1 MKLSKIISSASVAL
15 MLSAFGISAA
25 EITLK
30 AGHIN
35 QPNSP
40 VGLAFEK
47 FAEIVSEK
55 SKGEIEIEV
64 FPASQLGSIDAMFD
78 NLEAGSLDM
87 MIELLEWY
95 GRWDKRFGVFGL
107 PYLFEDRNHLKSFL
121 DTQYFKKDMVGVL
134 EEKLD
139 ATFFVDRIEWDMNL
153 DRTLLCKKPIFVPAD
168 LEGQKLRMFQSRI
181 PVLSWETLG
190 ASVQILPWAE
200 TYTALATGTV
210 DAITARVEAHYNMR
224 QTEVA
229 KYITITKEYFQA
241 YVPIMSNK
249 TKAKLT
255 DAQVALIEE
264 SAYEAGEWF
273 SNYTGSVQAEFEELV
288 RVEDGVSIIEPP
300 LAPWQEKMSSAYA
313 TFEAEGE
320 IPSGMIDRVLAAK

>member
-190 ASVQILPWAE
+190 ASVQI
-200 TYTALATGTV
+200 
-210 DAITARVEAHYNMR
+210 
-224 QTEVA
+224 
-229 KYITITKEYFQA
+229 
-241 YVPIMSNK
+241 
-249 TKAKLT
+249 
-255 DAQVALIEE
+255 
-264 SAYEAGEWF
+264 
-273 SNYTGSVQAEFEELV
+273 
-288 RVEDGVSIIEPP
+288 
-300 LAPWQEKMSSAYA
+300 
-313 TFEAEGE
+313 
-320 IPSGMIDRVLAAK
+320 